1 MTPTRGL
8 AALAPLALACSL
20 LSLGGCV
27 EPTSLYCDG
36 DQDCLSNG
44 LRAHCNVAAHVCLA
58 LPDDDLP
65 PPDGAID
72 LPPTGS
78 DGGDL
83 VEPDRCTQTSDCTD
97 SQNPVCGASGA
108 CEPCDS
114 ALDDAVCLQ
123 RDATAPRCRLPGTG
137 TGTGVGRCVAC
148 REATA
153 NVESADCTGVVT
165 PVCDGD
171 GSCRGCAANDECQ
184 SQVCDFGSGGQKGR
198 CVPPGEIVYVDN
210 RNLAIATCNTMFTT
224 QNGSVADPYCDIDQ
238 AIDAVAARPV
248 LWIVAA
254 GHAAPYSP
262 LSLTGVLHDAVIVRG
277 PGSTAA
283 EPVAIK
289 GAATLVAV
297 NTAGLALELAGL
309 VIDAVSNVQDGIVVT
324 TAERVTLTDVLVQN
338 CGSVGVQVASGGGV
352 LVANKLTVKKTAG
365 VGLSISLGAGAAELA
380 DIEVRESTNEG
391 MRLYANG
398 PVVDRVYL
406 QSNKG
411 GGVEVGPVSSARIQN
426 AIIRGNGNS
435 NPSDGAVSVFGGV
448 NAKGTL
454 SLINSSLEGNEADT
468 ADYAAGVRCAD
479 ANGVLLNV
487 VAIRN
492 DGKVGNP
499 DISPACAPFS
509 SAYPFATAA
518 TNGNVTLTGCTSAQV
533 FTRIT
538 DPIDFRPNPSAP
550 DGCKLRNLGAAAG
563 GGATAASADYAGT
576 SRPQEGAYDIGAFE
590 SLP

>member
-1 MTPTRGL
+1 MRPTRGI
-8 AALAPLALACSL
+8 AALAPIALTCWL
-20 LSLGGCV
+20 LSSGCV

-36 DQDCLSNG
+36 DQDCLANG
-44 LRAHCNVAAHVCLA
+44 LRAHCNVAQHVCLDDDA
-58 LPDDDLP
+58 LPGDDLLP

-72 LPPTGS
+72 LPPTPDGS
-78 DGGDL
+78 DM
-83 VEPDRCTQTSDCTD
+83 VAPDRCVQTSDCID
-97 SQNPVCGASGA
+97 VQNPVCGASGA
-108 CEPCDS
+108 CEPCDD

-123 RDATAPRCRLPGTG
+123 RDVTAPRCRLTG
-137 TGTGVGRCVAC
+137 LGMGRCVAC
-148 REATA
+148 REASA
-153 NVESADCTGVVT
+153 NIESADCTGAVT
-165 PVCDGD
+165 PVCDAD
-171 GSCRGCAANDECQ
+171 GSCRACAANDECA
-184 SQVCDFGSGGQKGR
+184 SNVCDFGTGGQKGR
-198 CVPPGEIVYVDN
+198 CVPAGEIVYVDN
-210 RNLAIATCNTMFTT
+210 RNLPIATCNTMFTT

-254 GHAAPYSP
+254 GHAAAYSP
-262 LSLTGVLHDAVIVRG
+262 LSLTGVVHDAVIIRG

-289 GAATLVAV
+289 GAATLVAI
-297 NTAGLALELAGL
+297 NTAGLALELAG
-309 VIDAVSNVQDGIVVT
+309 VVVDAVSSVQDGIVVT
-324 TAERVTLTDVLVQN
+324 AAERVTLTDVLVQN
-338 CGSVGVQVASGGGV
+338 CGAVGVQVSSGGGI

-365 VGLSISLGAGAAELA
+365 VGVLISAGAGAAQLA
-380 DIEVRESTNEG
+380 DLEVRDSTNEG
-391 MRLYANG
+391 VRLLANG

-411 GGVEVGPVSSARIQN
+411 GGVEVGAVSSARIQN

-448 NAKGTL
+448 HAKGTL
-454 SLINSSLEGNEADT
+454 QLINSSLEGNEADT

-499 DISPACAPFS
+499 DISPVCATFAT
-509 SAYPFATAA
+509 AYPFSTTA
-518 TNGNVTLTGCTSAQV
+518 TNGNVTLTGCTSSQV

-538 DPIDFRPNPSAP
+538 DPIDFRPNMSAP
-550 DGCKLRNLGAAAG
+550 DGCKLRNLGAASG

-576 SRPQEGAYDIGAFE
+576 ARPQEGVFDIGAYE
-590 SLP
+590 SVP